1 MTCELEQVR
10 PVQASFKT
18 RCVPPTR
25 LQNNQEVSQSYSNDG
40 ALRESRQFDCLKE
53 YLPWVKISA
62 FSGIENHRG
71 RDSMKKVET
80 VEKNVLPSKEDIEAE
95 KKLSG
100 WRDRRGVL
108 HTVTTEEQRV

>member
-1 MTCELEQVR
+1 M
-10 PVQASFKT
+10 QASFKT
-18 RCVPPTR
+18 RCVPPTQ

-40 ALRESRQFDCLKE
+40 ALRESGQFDCLKE
-53 YLPWVKISA
+53 YHEISVSISS

-100 WRDRRGVL
+100 
-108 HTVTTEEQRV
+108 